1 MIKDKLHV
9 QDQEHFKIFY
19 KNLIVIVVIS
29 FLAVWLVLKLLSLDT
44 LAYFFS
50 FMVVSTTV
58 IPVPTPPIILYAGHF
73 FSPIIVAVVGGIAS
87 SIGCLL
93 DYIIIGYTTD
103 SKQFSKYKDHRFIVK
118 MKSYFEKNGF
128 FTLMFFALT
137 PLPFEPVKV
146 LAIISKY
153 DVKLYVLAISVSR
166 GIRYY
171 ILASVG
177 AFLSLTQIVLL
188 VIVVV
193 ILFIGSHSIQHLKKR
208 IRETAE

>member
-1 MIKDKLHV
+1 
-9 QDQEHFKIFY
+9 
-19 KNLIVIVVIS
+19 
-29 FLAVWLVLKLLSLDT
+29 
-44 LAYFFS
+44 
-50 FMVVSTTV
+50 MVVSTTV

-73 FSPIIVAVVGGIAS
+73 FSPIMVAVVGGLAS

-103 SKQFSKYKDHRFIVK
+103 LKQFSKYKDHRFTVK
-118 MKSYFEKNGF
+118 LRKYFEKNGF

-153 DVKLYVLAISVSR
+153 DVRLYALAISISR

-171 ILASVG
+171 VLASVG
-177 AFLSLTQIVLL
+177 SFLSLTQILL
-188 VIVVV
+188 FVIVVV
-193 ILFIGSHSIQHLKKR
+193 ILFIANHLKKYIR
-208 IRETAE
+208 KPIRETAE